1 MRILILLLFFI
12 ASSAVVKADYSRMT
26 FLEVLDGADL
36 FAESE
41 IVAVNDS
48 FFWIKLNYLI
58 KGSSEEKVIKV
69 RKFRN
74 WPCAQRFK
82 NYEIGQ
88 KELVALVWET
98 KLKCWRPIG
107 AGNEGELPLVNGKIT
122 FRKLLYGKN
131 NYKSQTYKRTDVYDG
146 IKYYLKNI
154 ENLQSKIKNGTI
166 LELYPDNLFTN
177 ALIKTIIWKNQRT
190 LDSLKSQKRLSE

>member
-1 MRILILLLFFI
+1 MRILILLLFLI

-36 FAESE
+36 VAESE

-58 KGSSEEKVIKV
+58 KGSSEKKVIKV

-107 AGNEGELPLVNGKIT
+107 AGSEGELPLVNGKIT

-131 NYKSQTYKRTDVYDG
+131 NYKSQTYKRIDVYDG

-166 LELYPDNLFTN
+166 LEFYPDNLFTN

>member
-1 MRILILLLFFI
+1 MRILILLFLI

-36 FAESE
+36 VAESE

-58 KGSSEEKVIKV
+58 KGSSEKKVIKV

-74 WPCAQRFK
+74 WPSAQRFK

-131 NYKSQTYKRTDVYDG
+131 NYKSQTYKRIDVYDG

-190 LDSLKSQKRLSE
+190 LDSLKS

>member
-1 MRILILLLFFI
+1 
-12 ASSAVVKADYSRMT
+12 
-26 FLEVLDGADL
+26 
-36 FAESE
+36 
-41 IVAVNDS
+41 
-48 FFWIKLNYLI
+48 
-58 KGSSEEKVIKV
+58 
-69 RKFRN
+69 
-74 WPCAQRFK
+74 
-82 NYEIGQ
+82 
-88 KELVALVWET
+88 
-98 KLKCWRPIG
+98 
-107 AGNEGELPLVNGKIT
+107 LPLVNGKIT

-131 NYKSQTYKRTDVYDG
+131 NYKSQTYKRIDVYDG

>member
-1 MRILILLLFFI
+1 M
-12 ASSAVVKADYSRMT
+12 
-26 FLEVLDGADL
+26 
-36 FAESE
+36 
-41 IVAVNDS
+41 
-48 FFWIKLNYLI
+48 
-58 KGSSEEKVIKV
+58 
-69 RKFRN
+69 
-74 WPCAQRFK
+74 
-82 NYEIGQ
+82 
-88 KELVALVWET
+88 
-98 KLKCWRPIG
+98 
-107 AGNEGELPLVNGKIT
+107 PLVNGKIT

-131 NYKSQTYKRTDVYDG
+131 NYKSQTYKRIDVYDG

>member
-1 MRILILLLFFI
+1 MRILILLLFLI

-36 FAESE
+36 VAESE

-58 KGSSEEKVIKV
+58 KGSSEKKVIKV

-107 AGNEGELPLVNGKIT
+107 AGSEGELPLVNGKIT

-131 NYKSQTYKRTDVYDG
+131 NYKSQTYKRIDVYDG

-154 ENLQSKIKNGTI
+154 ESLQSKIKNGTI
-166 LELYPDNLFTN
+166 LEIYPDNLFTN

>member
-98 KLKCWRPIG
+98 KLKSWRPIG